1 MVEDEPLV
9 RSTSLPH
16 SKAPALTWD
25 RREPKKKRYTFDT
38 TLLDAALLDAN
49 LCGHPVDEIAAALGA
64 CNVHFL
70 FVTGYGG
77 KACRTPFVKTAVRP
91 IDEIG
96 QGLAPKDGLSR
107 MTLQIRNC

>member
-1 MVEDEPLV
+1 MDSGGAFGPPEKPKLAGKRVLMVEDEPLV

-64 CNVHFL
+64 CNVHF
-70 FVTGYGG
+70 Y
-77 KACRTPFVKTAVRP
+77 
-91 IDEIG
+91 
-96 QGLAPKDGLSR
+96 S
-107 MTLQIRNC
+107 